1 MGLTWLTNHFI
12 CKELYAPF
20 VLDKDCDYEKDLR
33 KKYNL
38 VLKQAKA
45 AGADKDSI
53 AIINKYKK
61 KVLELLRYYYRADIA
76 RSNTIIENLLRDI
89 GNDPFAVAPL
99 SNSYAFPGEHNKELQ
114 LFRCEA
120 VKYSVSMGMKPSR

>member
-45 AGADKDSI
+45 AGADIDSI

-61 KVLELLRYYYRADIA
+61 KVLESLRY
-76 RSNTIIENLLRDI
+76 
-89 GNDPFAVAPL
+89 
-99 SNSYAFPGEHNKELQ
+99 
-114 LFRCEA
+114 
-120 VKYSVSMGMKPSR
+120 